1 MSLDLAGLHVLLIED
16 EDDVRHL
23 LCQHLDDLGCRVTDA
38 RTGEDGLQR
47 ALADPPDVAIV
58 DIMLGGGMN
67 GHAVVE
73 ALRADDR
80 TARCRLILSS
90 VLDAQDMASP
100 HTDASLA
107 KPFRRDTLARTLQ
120 AAAAGR

>member
-1 MSLDLAGLHVLLIED
+1 MTHDLAGLHVLLIED
-16 EDDVRHL
+16 EDDVREL
-23 LCQHLDDLGCRVTDA
+23 LSQHLCDLGCRVTGA
-38 RTGEDGLQR
+38 HTGEAGLEK
-47 ALADPPDVAIV
+47 AVADPPDVAIV

-73 ALRADDR
+73 AMRADQR
-80 TARCRLILSS
+80 TASCRLILSS

-107 KPFRRDTLARTLQ
+107 KPFRRETLARTLK
-120 AAAAGR
+120 AAAGR